1 MITNNISFRE
11 IFAVLVFVGDTK
23 LTSILYLR
31 ISAYLSAYLSV
42 LRVFSLQDLLG
53 DIVAIIQ
60 V

>member
-1 MITNNISFRE
+1 M
-11 IFAVLVFVGDTK
+11 ALVFVGDTK
-23 LTSILYLR
+23 LTSILYLL

-53 DIVAIIQ
+53 DMVAIIQ

>member
-1 MITNNISFRE
+1 MVTKNKSLGK
-11 IFAVLVFVGDTK
+11 IFVALVFVGDTT
-23 LTSILYLR
+23 LTSILYLL